1 MSSSKPIRR
10 LQIKHENELPSDAA
24 ATPGGTMF
32 GTTPGGSKIIYDR
45 LYLMRMKSSPASN
58 TPPKGM
64 TPVRGITL
72 IPEAEHE
79 GAGDSGKKLNAKTI
93 PEATAEELEKSNADN
108 DITPADDMEL

>member
-1 MSSSKPIRR
+1 
-10 LQIKHENELPSDAA
+10 
-24 ATPGGTMF
+24 
-32 GTTPGGSKIIYDR
+32 
-45 LYLMRMKSSPASN
+45 
-58 TPPKGM
+58 M
-64 TPVRGITL
+64 THVRGITL

>member
-1 MSSSKPIRR
+1 
-10 LQIKHENELPSDAA
+10 
-24 ATPGGTMF
+24 
-32 GTTPGGSKIIYDR
+32 
-45 LYLMRMKSSPASN
+45 
-58 TPPKGM
+58 M

-79 GAGDSGKKLNAKTI
+79 GAGKKLNAKTI